1 MKIKDLLTALE
12 GLDPELPVCVFSRG
26 TDSYLDIA
34 GVYETGEMRWH
45 RVEIEVEQTE
55 EETDGNTL

>member
-26 TDSYLDIA
+26 TDSYLDIT

-55 EETDGNTL
+55 GDE